1 MQRGDRVGGRFEIL
15 GEAARGGMGT
25 VFRARDAKLRRDVAL
40 KIVAASDAEDAAR
53 FAREAAV
60 LAQVRHPNIVEYV
73 THGAVPGGPQYL
85 VMEWVEGETLSHRL
99 ASGSVTPREAL
110 AIASQIAG
118 ALAALHAA
126 KIVHRDVKPSNL
138 MLVQDH
144 VKLVD
149 FGIARVAHGGDRLT
163 RTGSFVGT
171 AGYMAPEQAR
181 GDTDVD
187 ERADVFALGCVLYE
201 CIAGRPVYRGDSA
214 LALRAK
220 VLLHDPPRLRTIAA
234 GVTDELDG
242 LVARMLARVTASRP
256 TAAEVAQALVTVPP
270 PDAAVPS
277 GERNI
282 AETESSG
289 PGALGPPACV
299 VLIALDDDD
308 EVAAAMRVIGETAST
323 MAVGFD
329 GCVIATRTELADAA
343 ELALAL
349 HARFPTAAVAVAKG
363 RSESEAV
370 DRSARL
376 LEQLDIAAA
385 AGAPTAGAWIDPES
399 ARALTA
405 FAIDRIAGHN
415 RLRGGAS

>member
-40 KIVAASDAEDAAR
+40 KIVMASSAEDAAR

-99 ASGSVTPREAL
+99 ANAAVTPREAL

-144 VKLVD
+144 IKLVD

-181 GDTDVD
+181 GDADVD

-234 GVTDELDG
+234 GVTDELDA
-242 LVARMLARVTASRP
+242 LVARMLARPTASRP
-256 TAAEVAQALVTVPP
+256 TATEVAEALAAMPP
-270 PDAAVPS
+270 PDAVPP
-277 GERNI
+277 EPTRDRRVV
-282 AETESSG
+282 ETESNE
-289 PGALGPPACV
+289 PGEPTCV
-299 VLIALDDDD
+299 VLIALDDH
-308 EVAAAMRVIGETAST
+308 EQAAAALQMIGETAPT
-323 MAVGFD
+323 TVGFD
-329 GCVIATRTELADAA
+329 GCVIATRSELADAA
-343 ELALAL
+343 QLALTL
-349 HARFPTAAVAVAKG
+349 HTRFPTAAIAVAHG
-363 RSESEAV
+363 RSQSEAV

-385 AGAPTAGAWIDPES
+385 AGAPTAGAWIDPEA
-399 ARALTA
+399 ARE
-405 FAIDRIAGHN
+405 IAGFTVDRVAGHH